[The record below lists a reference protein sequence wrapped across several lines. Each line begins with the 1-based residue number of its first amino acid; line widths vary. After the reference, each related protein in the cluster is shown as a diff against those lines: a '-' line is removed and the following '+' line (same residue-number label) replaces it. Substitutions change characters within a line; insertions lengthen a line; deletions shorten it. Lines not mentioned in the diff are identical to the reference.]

1 LDNGVDDMAKQGAE
15 GKLLESCKRIAVLC
29 LACFAPYSIQ
39 ATAVSAYSLMDFLD
53 RREVPH
59 TFHVM
64 IGSLSASS
72 RRSPLCRGI
81 LKTIWHTL
89 RERELDGV
97 LDETTLKLL
106 KVNAVSAWGSDDH
119 HLFEGSAYPN
129 LAVAREKGREFA
141 EMSDLLLHYS
151 EHNID
156 DA

>member
-1 LDNGVDDMAKQGAE
+1 LRNLDNGVDDMAKQGAE

-29 LACFAPYSIQ
+29 LACFAPYS
-39 ATAVSAYSLMDFLD
+39 
-53 RREVPH
+53 
-59 TFHVM
+59 
-64 IGSLSASS
+64 
-72 RRSPLCRGI
+72 I